1 MARDKDMAAYLN
13 LVMDILTSFE
23 KFELVKIQP
32 IENNYVDTLSK
43 IVSSEDSDLLMVV
56 PIEHL
61 A

>member
-1 MARDKDMAAYLN
+1 MARDKYMAAYLN
-13 LVMDILTSFE
+13 LLMDMFPSFE
-23 KFELVKIQP
+23 KFELVKIPP

-43 IVSSEDSDLLMVV
+43 LVSSEDSDLLMVV

>member
-13 LVMDILTSFE
+13 LLMDMFPSFE

-43 IVSSEDSDLLMVV
+43 LVSSEDSDLLMVV